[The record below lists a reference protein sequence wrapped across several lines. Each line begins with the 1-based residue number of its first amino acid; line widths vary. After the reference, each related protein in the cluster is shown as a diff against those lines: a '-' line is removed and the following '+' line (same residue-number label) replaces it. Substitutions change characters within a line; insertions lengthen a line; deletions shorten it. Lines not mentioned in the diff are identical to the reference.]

1 MDDQQQYGETMTKDW
16 ADLQMPETA
25 RELFFQSEPIEQ
37 RFETGPDRQ
46 RAQALVFESNPEC
59 DVFCDERWLC
69 YTSSKRSPLVHW
81 FGVVPPIL
89 PTQGSFLLLNAIFV
103 ASFLVFFWIALLV
116 NSSYKRMTSST
127 ARR

>member
-1 MDDQQQYGETMTKDW
+1 
-16 ADLQMPETA
+16 MPETA

-37 RFETGPDRQ
+37 RLKQDQTGK
-46 RAQALVFESNPEC
+46 RAQALVFRIESREC

-103 ASFLVFFWIALLV
+103 ASFLVFSGSHYW
-116 NSSYKRMTSST
+116 
-127 ARR
+127 